1 LDSLMFS
8 TYVAA
13 GVNIILLLGIFYPS
27 LLNLLK
33 TRSSVSTLLA
43 TFSLAFLIQNVVAVY
58 FHLVIPYTLAVEFEV
73 MILTALQT
81 AGFAALFWVTY
92 R

>member
-1 LDSLMFS
+1 MFS

-13 GVNIILLLGIFYPS
+13 GLNIILLVGILYPS
-27 LLNLLK
+27 VLNLLK
-33 TRSSVSTLLA
+33 TRSSVSTLLVA
-43 TFSLAFLIQNVVAVY
+43 FSLAFLIQNVVAVY

-73 MILTALQT
+73 MTLTALQT
-81 AGFAALFWVTY
+81 VGFAALFWVTY

>member
-1 LDSLMFS
+1 MFS

>member
-1 LDSLMFS
+1 MDSLMFS

-13 GVNIILLLGIFYPS
+13 GVNIILLLGILYPS
-27 LLNLLK
+27 LLNLAK
-33 TRSSVSTLLA
+33 TRSSVSTLLV

-58 FHLVIPYTLAVEFEV
+58 FHLVIPYALAVEFEV

-81 AGFAALFWVTY
+81 VGFAALFWVTY

>member
-1 LDSLMFS
+1 MFS

-13 GVNIILLLGIFYPS
+13 GVNIILLLGILYPS
-27 LLNLLK
+27 LLNLAK
-33 TRSSVSTLLA
+33 TRSSVSTLLV
-43 TFSLAFLIQNVVAVY
+43 TFSLAFLIQNVVAVS

-81 AGFAALFWVTY
+81 VGFAALFWVTY

>member
-1 LDSLMFS
+1 MLS

-33 TRSSVSTLLA
+33 TRSSVSTLLV

-81 AGFAALFWVTY
+81 VGFAALFWVTY

>member
-1 LDSLMFS
+1 MDSLMFS

-13 GVNIILLLGIFYPS
+13 GVNIILLLGILYPS

-33 TRSSVSTLLA
+33 TRSSVSTLLV
-43 TFSLAFLIQNVVAVY
+43 TFSLAFLIQNVVAVS

-81 AGFAALFWVTY
+81 VGFAALFWVTY

>member
-1 LDSLMFS
+1 MDSLMFS